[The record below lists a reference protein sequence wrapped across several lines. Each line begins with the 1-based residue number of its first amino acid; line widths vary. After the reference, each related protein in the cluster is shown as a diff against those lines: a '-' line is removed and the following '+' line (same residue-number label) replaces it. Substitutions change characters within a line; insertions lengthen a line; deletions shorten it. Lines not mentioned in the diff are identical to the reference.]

1 MGIVTASHT
10 VGDFSPASAAVKYSL
25 VAVVVI
31 GSPSS
36 GSSGGKKRCQNR
48 PMMRGWPLCLRR
60 ITNSPSC
67 WSVVMARHRS
77 FLAVR
82 YGKFPPGYI
91 CMSLMKS
98 SLFH

>member
-1 MGIVTASHT
+1 MGVVTASHT

-31 GSPSS
+31 GVAIVWLFWRQ
-36 GSSGGKKRCQNR
+36 KRCQNR

-67 WSVVMARHRS
+67 WSVEMARHRS